1 MVILE
6 VNLKRHIIFVSRFF
20 SRLGCDFDI
29 AFALIHCMKYSTA
42 TKRYLRLP
50 YAIGRG
56 LMLSMP
62 HCCRSHVGAISFV
75 GYERALLWVEKFFH
89 TSHEWAVLSTSLTI
103 SSQKKPW
110 SITFEAR
117 PM

>member
-56 LMLSMP
+56 LMLLMP

-75 GYERALLWVEKFFH
+75 GYERAPSFGLKN
-89 TSHEWAVLSTSLTI
+89 SSTLRMSGLC
-103 SSQKKPW
+103 
-110 SITFEAR
+110 
-117 PM
+117 